1 MRVESALFN
10 DVMVQCLEKLGVEY
24 TISAP
29 FERLVVLKE
38 RIEKRTLSYCRF
50 RECQSLFLS
59 KPIQAMP
66 TGFLGTGRRPP
77 GSPDRDRYAPW
88 S

>member
-38 RIEKRTLSYCRF
+38 RIEKRTLW
-50 RECQSLFLS
+50 LAGVG
-59 KPIQAMP
+59 I
-66 TGFLGTGRRPP
+66 GRRK
-77 GSPDRDRYAPW
+77 SIL
-88 S
+88 